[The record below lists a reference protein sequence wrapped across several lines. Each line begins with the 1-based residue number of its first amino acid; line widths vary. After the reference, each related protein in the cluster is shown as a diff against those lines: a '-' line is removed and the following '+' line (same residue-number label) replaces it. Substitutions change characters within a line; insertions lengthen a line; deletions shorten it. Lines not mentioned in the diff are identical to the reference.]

1 MTSPSGKLRAPR
13 QNIGTGDPTEQDLYT
28 QANALINNYL
38 IPFGWKVLGAL
49 AVWIVGGWVIRLL
62 RAGLGRTL
70 LARQVDPTL
79 SRYAEASANVLLKL
93 LLFVAVLSVLGIE
106 TTSFAALLAAF
117 GIAIGAAW
125 GGLLANFA
133 AGMFLMVLRPFKVGD
148 MITVGGV
155 TGDVREIGLFV
166 TTLDTVDNVRIF
178 VGNNKIFSDTIF
190 NYSANAYRRVDL
202 KAQLAH
208 GTDPHDA
215 IRRLREALVNIPNVI
230 ATPAPDVAILEF
242 NDMGTVLAVRPYCN
256 NAHFWQV
263 FFDANKAIN
272 DVGAAATY
280 AAPERRIASRAV

>member
-1 MTSPSGKLRAPR
+1 MP
-13 QNIGTGDPTEQDLYT
+13 QDLLG
-28 QANALINNYL
+28 QANTLLHTYL
-38 IPFGWKVLGAL
+38 IPFGWKILGAI
-49 AVWIVGGWVIRLL
+49 AVWIVGGWIIKLL

-70 LARQVDPTL
+70 LARKVDPTL
-79 SRYAEASANVLLKL
+79 SRYAQASANVLLKL

-155 TGDVREIGLFV
+155 NGDVKEIGLFV
-166 TTLDTVDNVRIF
+166 TTLDTVDNVRIY

-190 NYSANAYRRVDL
+190 NYSTNADRRVDL

-208 GTDPHDA
+208 GVDPHDA
-215 IRRLREALVNIPNVI
+215 IRRLREALAKIPNVI
-230 ATPAPDVAILEF
+230 AAPAPDVAILEF
-242 NDMGTVLAVRPYCN
+242 NDMGTVLAVRPYCS
-256 NAHFWQV
+256 NAHHWQV
-263 FFDANKAIN
+263 FFDTNKAIN
-272 DVGAAATY
+272 DVGAAASY
-280 AAPERRIASRAV
+280 ATPERRIATRPL